1 MMRLEIPE
9 SDLLALLARQIDNF
23 FMLGPAE
30 KDVLAEILPIALAKV
45 EHCFARIDN
54 KYYRRLDGLYFNP
67 YHSGQYTIF
76 LYTVSRTLFERV
88 PERTVLADKVY
99 YLNKCMNGLDL
110 FYEVKMPPV
119 FFLDHPVGTVLGR
132 GTFGNY
138 FTFFQNCTV
147 GGNKDIYPV
156 IGDNVQL
163 LSGSKVVGRS
173 RIGDNVIISANAYV
187 KDTDIPSCS
196 IVFGS
201 SPDLVVKPQDPAYF
215 RQNFLFD

>member
-1 MMRLEIPE
+1 MRLEIPQ
-9 SDLLALLARQIDNF
+9 SDLLSLLARQIDNF
-23 FMLGPAE
+23 FTLDAAE
-30 KDVLAEILPIALAKV
+30 KALLADVLPAVLDKV
-45 EHCFARIDN
+45 EQCFARIDN
-54 KYYRRLDGLYFNP
+54 KYYRRSDGLYFNP
-67 YHSGQYTIF
+67 FHSGQYTIF
-76 LYTVSRTLFERV
+76 LYTVARTLFERH
-88 PERTVLADKVY
+88 PERSVIADKVY

-119 FFLDHPVGTVLGR
+119 FFLDHPLGTVMGR

-138 FTFFQNCTV
+138 FTFFQGCTV
-147 GGNKDIYPV
+147 GGNKDVYPV
-156 IGDNVQL
+156 MGENVQM
-163 LSGSKVVGRS
+163 LSGSKVVGNS

-201 SPDLVVKPQDPAYF
+201 SPNLTIKSRDQAYF